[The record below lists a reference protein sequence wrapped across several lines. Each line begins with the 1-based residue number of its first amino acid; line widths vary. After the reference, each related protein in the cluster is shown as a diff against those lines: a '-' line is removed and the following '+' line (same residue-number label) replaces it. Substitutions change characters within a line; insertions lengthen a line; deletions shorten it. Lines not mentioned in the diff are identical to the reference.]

1 MVQFKNVIHTN
12 MPEASDLIVELLLY
26 SLMVFF
32 IIGVLSPFFTSKN
45 KIVNYVAH
53 GMAALGCLAAVLCA
67 IIIFIN
73 GKTELITPLV
83 MFADPVFIRL
93 DYLAAYFLLTI
104 GTVGCAASVYAMGY
118 SREYLGDR
126 CRYRIMVSL
135 YNAFLL
141 SMILVVCI
149 SHIVAFIIVWEI
161 MALTS
166 FLLVNYEHEK
176 KETSRAAFIYIV
188 MTHVGT
194 AFIITAFFLLANK
207 AGSLDFLRL
216 IQTAGSLDTWT
227 KNAVF
232 LCALIGF
239 GAKAGIIPLH
249 IWLPRAHPAAPS
261 HVSALMSGV
270 MIKTAI
276 YGFCRFYL
284 EFLGVGPLWW
294 GILILVLAIASSVLG
309 VLYALMEHD
318 MKRLLAYHSVENIG
332 IILLGIGAGLVFMS
346 KGQSAL
352 AALAWTAALYHVFNH
367 AIFKSLL
374 FMGAGAV
381 LQSTHTKDIEHLG
394 GLIKKMPYTA
404 VWFLT
409 GAAAI
414 SALPPL
420 NGFVSEWMTFQALF
434 YLPHSMMGALG
445 KLFSAFLLALLGLT
459 GALAAACFVKAFGII
474 FLAKPRSIKA
484 EQAQEANKPML
495 VSMAVLSGLCLVLGI
510 WPGVM
515 LRILSQVLSG
525 INGIDAAQVF
535 AGTTWQT
542 AEVHTSVA
550 NGSLQMPLVAAL
562 LLLGAIIAY
571 ALYRVYGR
579 EQIHTGETWTC
590 GIVPTARMEYTATG
604 FSKPIRLA
612 FKSILRPQRETL
624 ADLTPHRYFGRRLS
638 YHVSITDIFSAI
650 YRPINAGIIR
660 LAQFMKPIQAGSVQ
674 LYIGYITA
682 ITVVALIL
690 STGW

>member
-1 MVQFKNVIHTN
+1 MVQFKNVIHTI
-12 MPEASDLIVELLLY
+12 MPEASNLIVEFLLY
-26 SLMVFF
+26 SLMVCF
-32 IIGVLSPFFTSKN
+32 ITGVLSPFLTRNNIK
-45 KIVNYVAH
+45 VNYIAH
-53 GMAALGCLAAVLCA
+53 GMAALGSLAAVLCA
-67 IIIFIN
+67 IIIFN
-73 GKTELITPLV
+73 TGKIQIITPLF
-83 MFADPVFIRL
+83 MFGDAVYIRL
-93 DYLAAYFLLTI
+93 DYIAAYFLLMVGTI
-104 GTVGCAASVYAMGY
+104 GCAASVYAIGY
-118 SREYLGDR
+118 SREYLGDT
-126 CRYRIMVSL
+126 CRYRVMAAL

-141 SMILVVCI
+141 SMVLVVCV
-149 SHIVAFIIVWEI
+149 SHVAAFIIVWEI

-176 KETSRAAFIYIV
+176 NETSRAAFIYIV

-216 IQTAGSLDTWT
+216 MQSAGTLDIWT

-270 MIKTAI
+270 MLKTAI
-276 YGFCRFYL
+276 YGLCRFYL
-284 EFLGVGPLWW
+284 NFLGTGFVWW
-294 GILILVLAIASSVLG
+294 GAVILALAIITAVLG

-318 MKRLLAYHSVENIG
+318 VKRLLAYSSVENIG
-332 IILLGIGAGLVFMS
+332 IILLGMGAGLVFS
-346 KGQSAL
+346 AKGYAGL
-352 AALAWTAALYHVFNH
+352 AALAWAAALYHVLNH

-381 LQSTHTKDIEHLG
+381 LQAAHTKDIEHLG
-394 GLIKKMPYTA
+394 GLIRKMPYTA
-404 VWFLT
+404 IWFLA

-434 YLPHSMMGALG
+434 YLPQSMAGVSG

-474 FLAKPRSIKA
+474 FLAKPRSSKA

-495 VSMAVLSGLCLVLGI
+495 VSMALLAALCLVLGI
-510 WPGVM
+510 WPEYM
-515 LRILSQVLSG
+515 LYILSQVLSG
-525 INGIDAAQVF
+525 INGIDASRVF
-535 AGTTWQT
+535 AGTTWQA
-542 AEVHTSVA
+542 AEVHVGAA
-550 NGSLQMPLVAAL
+550 NGSLQMPLVAGI
-562 LLLGAIIAY
+562 LLLGVIVAWG
-571 ALYRVYGR
+571 LYRVYGK
-579 EQIHTGETWTC
+579 EHLYKGETWTC
-590 GIVPTARMEYTATG
+590 GIVPTARMEYTAVG

-612 FKSILRPQRETL
+612 FKSILRPQHETV
-624 ADLTPHRYFGRRLS
+624 ADLTPNRYFGRRLS
-638 YHVSITDIFSAI
+638 YHVSIIDIFSAT

-660 LAQFMKPIQAGSVQ
+660 AARLMKPIQAGSVQ

-690 STGW
+690 STWW

>member
-1 MVQFKNVIHTN
+1 M
-12 MPEASDLIVELLLY
+12 IVELLLY
-26 SLMVFF
+26 FLMVFF
-32 IIGVLSPFFTSKN
+32 IIGVLSPFLTSKN

-67 IIIFIN
+67 IFIFYS
-73 GKTELITPLV
+73 GKIEIITPWVLL
-83 MFADPVFIRL
+83 AEPVYIRF

-104 GTVGCAASVYAMGY
+104 GLVGCAASVYAIGY
-118 SREYLGDR
+118 SREYLGDG
-126 CRYRIMVSL
+126 CRYRAMASL

-141 SMILVVCI
+141 SMILVVCV
-149 SHIVAFIIVWEI
+149 SHAAAFIIVWEI

-176 KETSRAAFIYIV
+176 NEASKAAFVYIV

-194 AFIITAFFLLANK
+194 AFIMTAFFLLANK

-216 IQTAGSLDTWT
+216 LQSAGSLDTWT
-227 KNAVF
+227 RNAVF

-294 GILILVLAIASSVLG
+294 GVLILSLAIASSVLG

-332 IILLGIGAGLVFMS
+332 IILLGIGAGLVFMA

-352 AALAWTAALYHVFNH
+352 AALAWAAALYHVLNH

-381 LQSTHTKDIEHLG
+381 LQSTHTKDIERLG

-404 VWFLT
+404 IWFLV

-434 YLPHSMMGALG
+434 YLPQSMAGALG
-445 KLFSAFLLALLGLT
+445 KVFSGFLLALLGLT

-474 FLAKPRSIKA
+474 FLAKPRSSQA
-484 EQAQEANKPML
+484 EEAQEANKPML
-495 VSMAVLSGLCLVLGI
+495 GAMAALAGLCLLLGL
-510 WPGVM
+510 WPELV
-515 LRILSQVLSG
+515 LRILRQVLSG
-525 INGIDAAQVF
+525 IAGVDPTQVF
-535 AGTTWQT
+535 AGTTWQA
-542 AEVHTSVA
+542 AEVHTDAA
-550 NGSLQMPLVAAL
+550 NGSLQMPVVAVL
-562 LLLGAIIAY
+562 LLVGVMVAWVLCR
-571 ALYRVYGR
+571 LYGK
-579 EQIHTGETWTC
+579 EQPHKGETWTC

-612 FKSILRPQRETL
+612 FKAILRPQHETV
-624 ADLTPHRYFGRRLS
+624 ADLTPNRYFGRRLS
-638 YHVSITDIFSAI
+638 YHMSIIDIFSAM
-650 YRPINAGIIR
+650 YRPINTGIIGA
-660 LAQFMKPIQAGSVQ
+660 AQFMKAIQAGSVQ

-682 ITVVALIL
+682 ITVIALIL
-690 STGW
+690 STRW